1 MENLLNVRNIKE
13 ICSMKIIPLKEGNF
27 SASKTKDFTLLTE
40 ENFDKV
46 GGIKMSVQPFLII
59 TENDHILLDAGIGW
73 KNESGTTVISE
84 ILKRENIHPDQ
95 ITKLLLSHLHKDH
108 IDGAVTVT
116 DNGFKATF
124 PDAQIYIQ
132 KRELDFAME
141 KKGNPS
147 FDFTIL
153 EQLVQLPNITWMEED
168 EGQITDEISYEVVG
182 GHTPFMQV
190 FWIRENGETA
200 FYGADDLPQ
209 ASYLKYHV
217 AYKSDFD
224 GRKAME
230 LRLKWEKEAKENRW
244 KVLLYHDLER
254 NVIEIKKKN
263 GLNFIKPFINI
274 KFRRNIEFL
283 SDPVFPVL
291 YRLRCYKNTSCNFL
305 SGHIELKVNTKDQF
319 RIFKGRLYSG

>member
-1 MENLLNVRNIKE
+1 
-13 ICSMKIIPLKEGNF
+13 MKIIPLKEGNF

-59 TENDHILLDAGIGW
+59 TENDYILLDAGIGW

-95 ITKLLLSHLHKDH
+95 ITRLLLSHLHKDH
-108 IDGAVTVT
+108 IEGAVTVT
-116 DNGFKATF
+116 YNDFEATF
-124 PDAQIYIQ
+124 PNAQIYIQ

-141 KKGNPS
+141 NKGNPS

-153 EQLVQLPNITWMEED
+153 EQLIQLPNIIWMDED
-168 EGQITDEISYEVVG
+168 QGQITDEISYEVVG

-230 LRLKWEKEAKENRW
+230 LRLKWEKEAKENHW

-254 NVIEIKKKN
+254 AVIEI
-263 GLNFIKPFINI
+263 
-274 KFRRNIEFL
+274 
-283 SDPVFPVL
+283 
-291 YRLRCYKNTSCNFL
+291 
-305 SGHIELKVNTKDQF
+305 
-319 RIFKGRLYSG
+319 